1 MDTYE
6 VKVTATLS
14 DTIEAFGNY
23 ANYEINNTVAEIEF
37 MNNLRKELN
46 KTDLKVEHVKFRDVK
61 DRFEPFI
68 IFKLP
73 KNLELFF
80 YKKMP
85 FNANAITI
93 QLKEMIE
100 SDENTYNPRWI
111 YESNVECLYIDAWKH
126 IKCRGF
132 IAPVS
137 LKYKHEVDVLIKA
150 IENVINEH
158 SVQRIEM

>member
-1 MDTYE
+1 METYE
-6 VKVTATLS
+6 VKMTTTLP
-14 DTIEAFGNY
+14 DIPKAFGDY

-37 MNNLRKELN
+37 LDGLRKELD
-46 KTDLKVEHVKFRDVK
+46 KTDLKVEHVKFREIK
-61 DRFEPFI
+61 DSFEPFI

-80 YKKMP
+80 YKKKP
-85 FNANAITI
+85 FNVNAITI
-93 QLKEMIE
+93 QLKEMIV
-100 SDENTYNPRWI
+100 SDEDMYNPRWI

-126 IKCRGF
+126 IKCRG
-132 IAPVS
+132 AVPPVPS
-137 LKYKHEVDVLIKA
+137 KYRHDVDTLIKA

>member
-6 VKVTATLS
+6 VKVTTTLS
-14 DTIEAFGNY
+14 DTIKAFGDY

-37 MNNLRKELN
+37 MNNLRKELD
-46 KTDLKVEHVKFRDVK
+46 KTDLKVEHVKFREVK

-80 YKKMP
+80 YKKKP
-85 FNANAITI
+85 FNVNAITI

-100 SDENTYNPRWI
+100 SDENTYNPRWL
-111 YESNVECLYIDAWKH
+111 YESDVECSYIDTWKH

-132 IAPVS
+132 VTPVS

>member
-6 VKVTATLS
+6 VKVTATFS
-14 DTIEAFGNY
+14 DTIEAFGDY

-37 MNNLRKELN
+37 MNNLRKELD
-46 KTDLKVEHVKFRDVK
+46 KTDLKVEHVKFREVK

-100 SDENTYNPRWI
+100 TYENTYNPRWL
-111 YESNVECLYIDAWKH
+111 YESDVECPYIDAWKH

-132 IAPVS
+132 MAPVPP
-137 LKYKHEVDVLIKA
+137 KYRHDVDTLTKA